1 VNLAACRKIPQR
13 GVIGKAPSG
22 TPPMAEYLALDG
34 KASAAAAETETETEA
49 GA

>member
-1 VNLAACRKIPQR
+1 VNLAACRKR
-13 GVIGKAPSG
+13 GGGKAPSG

-34 KASAAAAETETETEA
+34 KASADETETETEA